1 MSHFCHGADMAVQ
14 ALSEPR
20 LSRAVLAMESSA
32 IRDLLDVIERPG
44 VISLAGGVPAAE
56 TFPLAAVR
64 AVVDQVLDDP
74 GALQYS
80 ATEGFGPLR
89 AWLAERASVELDR
102 VVVVHGSQQ
111 GLDLVARA
119 LLDPGDDVVLAD
131 PGYVGGSR
139 HSGSPGATWSACRAI
154 VTVSVSTICAAVSP
168 VGSDLHSSTSSP
180 TSTTRPE
187 RRSRSN
193 GASRL
198 ADLADRYGFT
208 IVEDDPYGE
217 LRWSGPSL
225 PSLAA
230 FTDRVVHLGTVSKIL
245 CPGMRVGH
253 VVAPKRI
260 ADALVLLKQ
269 SADLHTSTLAQ
280 RVVHGLLTTPGFL
293 HDQVELVRGHY
304 RHQCGALVDALE
316 HDLADRFRFTA
327 PDGGMF
333 VWGSFTRPVDTAA
346 LLPRAIEAGVAFV
359 PGAAFAVEADQS
371 RALRLCFATA
381 APATCAKGLVAS
393 LRCFARRSSS
403 LDAVAWRA
411 CEARW

>member
-89 AWLAERASVELDR
+89 AWFAERASVELDR

-131 PGYVGGSR
+131 PGYVGAIQAFRLAGGHLVGVPSDRDGLCVDDLRSR
-139 HSGSPGATWSACRAI
+139 LASGLRPSLVYVIANFDNPTGATLS
-154 VTVSVSTICAAVSP
+154 
-168 VGSDLHSSTSSP
+168 L
-180 TSTTRPE
+180 E
-187 RRSRSN
+187 RRV
-193 GASRL
+193 AL

-217 LRWSGPSL
+217 LRWWGPSL

-253 VVAPKRI
+253 VLAPKRI

-280 RVVHGLLTTPGFL
+280 RVVHGLLTTPGLL
-293 HDQVELVRGHY
+293 HDQVELVRRHY

-333 VWGSFTRPVDTAA
+333 VWGSFTRSVDTAA

-371 RALRLCFATA
+371 RSLRLCFATA
-381 APATCAKGLVAS
+381 APAD
-393 LRCFARRSSS
+393 LREGTRRIAA
-403 LDAVAWRA
+403 LLR
-411 CEARW
+411 